1 MCDCKIKDLSQNL
14 GTKQMKRLKLPVF
27 MSQYFLEIRKLDK
40 KELWV
45 DKCLADEIKYLW
57 SKGIT
62 TTGCCCGHNFK
73 CPYIGVTSECSDYM
87 KKLGYTVQY
96 NPFDP
101 NHDNEFYPKSIK
113 VELKYYIRNYLMRI
127 FRIKK

>member
-14 GTKQMKRLKLPVF
+14 GTKQMKRLKLPTF
-27 MSQYFLEIRKLDK
+27 MKQYFLLIKGLA
-40 KELWV
+40 KEYLWI

-57 SKGIT
+57 SKGII
-62 TTGCCCGHNFK
+62 TTGCCCGHNFG
-73 CPYIGVTSECSDYM
+73 CPYIGVTDTSSDKM
-87 KKLGYTVQY
+87 IKLGYKVQY

-101 NHDNEFYPKSIK
+101 YYGNEFYPKSVKVDLKFYIK
-113 VELKYYIRNYLMRI
+113 NYIMKI

>member
-14 GTKQMKRLKLPVF
+14 GTKQMKRLKLPSL
-27 MSQYFLEIRKLDK
+27 MSKHLTYIL
-40 KELWV
+40 V

-73 CPYIGVTSECSDYM
+73 CPYIGVTDTSSDKM
-87 KKLGYTVQY
+87 KELGYKVQY

-101 NHDNEFYPKSIK
+101 YYDNEFYPKSVKVKLKFYIK
-113 VELKYYIRNYLMRI
+113 NYLMKI

>member
-14 GTKQMKRLKLPVF
+14 GTKQMKRLKLPTF
-27 MSQYFLEIRKLDK
+27 MSQYFLLRKGLV
-40 KELWV
+40 KEYLWA

-62 TTGCCCGHNFK
+62 TTGCCCGHNFG
-73 CPYIGVTSECSDYM
+73 CPYIGVTDSSSDKM
-87 KKLGYTVQY
+87 RKLGYKVQY

-101 NHDNEFYPKSIK
+101 YYDNEFYPKSVK
-113 VELKYYIRNYLMRI
+113 VELKFYIKNYLMSI

>member
-14 GTKQMKRLKLPVF
+14 GTKQMKRLKLPSL
-27 MSQYFLEIRKLDK
+27 MSKHLTYI
-40 KELWV
+40 WV

-73 CPYIGVTSECSDYM
+73 CPYIGVTDTSSDKM
-87 KKLGYTVQY
+87 KELGYKVQY

-101 NHDNEFYPKSIK
+101 YYDNEFYPNSVKVKLKFYIK
-113 VELKYYIRNYLMRI
+113 NYLMRI

>member
-14 GTKQMKRLKLPVF
+14 GTKQMKRLSLPTF
-27 MSQYFLEIRKLDK
+27 MSQYFLLRKGLV
-40 KELWV
+40 KEYLWV

-73 CPYIGVTSECSDYM
+73 RPYIGVTDASSYHHM
-87 KKLGYTVQY
+87 IIASHPVIV
-96 NPFDP
+96 FDHLVVASFVSRLCYKHTIP
-101 NHDNEFYPKSIK
+101 SGLVSFSQIA
-113 VELKYYIRNYLMRI
+113 L
-127 FRIKK
+127 F

>member
-14 GTKQMKRLKLPVF
+14 GTKQMKRLKVPSF
-27 MSQYFLEIRKLDK
+27 MSKHLTYI
-40 KELWV
+40 WV

-62 TTGCCCGHNFK
+62 TTGCCCGHNFG
-73 CPYIGVTSECSDYM
+73 CPYIGVTDSSSDKM
-87 KKLGYTVQY
+87 KELGYKVQY

-101 NHDNEFYPKSIK
+101 YYDNEFYPKRVKVKLKFYIK
-113 VELKYYIRNYLMRI
+113 NYLMKI